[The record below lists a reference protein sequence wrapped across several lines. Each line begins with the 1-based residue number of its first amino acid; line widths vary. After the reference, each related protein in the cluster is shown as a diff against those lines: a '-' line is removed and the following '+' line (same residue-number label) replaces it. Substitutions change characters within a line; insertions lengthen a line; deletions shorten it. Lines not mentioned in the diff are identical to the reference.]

1 MDDTNLIQKITAPNA
16 GMFTGKGT
24 NSYLIGKKD
33 ITLVDPGPNI
43 QSHLENIIEASSGNL
58 KRIFVTHTHT
68 DHSPG
73 ADPLAKRL
81 GIPCYGNLVEH
92 DFAMQDRTFKP
103 DKLFTDG
110 YVLETDHRLQ
120 REKKVIDAIKKLGK
134 CGLTRLLIS
143 VYSDVN
149 PKLLPIAKW
158 SLESH
163 LVKLIDDGVVI
174 RKQNR
179 YSLTEIN

>member
-1 MDDTNLIQKITAPNA
+1 MMDDTNLIQKITAPNA

-33 ITLVDPGPNI
+33 ITLVDPGFKYSI
-43 QSHLENIIEASSGNL
+43 ALRKNIIEEASGNL

-103 DKLFTDG
+103 DKFLYRWICF
-110 YVLETDHRLQ
+110 R
-120 REKKVIDAIKKLGK
+120 
-134 CGLTRLLIS
+134 
-143 VYSDVN
+143 N
-149 PKLLPIAKW
+149 
-158 SLESH
+158 
-163 LVKLIDDGVVI
+163 
-174 RKQNR
+174 
-179 YSLTEIN
+179 